1 MKLGG
6 ALGLS
11 PNFQQMNQIKQEL
24 EENEKLYDM
33 YKNKFEEIGK
43 LQDGD
48 KLARDASGIYYRHVK
63 GEYFVQLRRWWT
75 NQGRAH
81 TFSHLDEDF
90 TEFMKYLDTIL
101 RNLEITYEVR
111 YRELAKKLKDLANSL
126 MTGLYTLKN
135 TYPSEKELICKI
147 DSIILSLIDFKTSL
161 GEKLNV
167 KLPYIAPMRNRAFSE

>member
-11 PNFQQMNQIKQEL
+11 PNFQQMNLIRTEL
-24 EENEKLYDM
+24 MKNEKLYEM
-33 YKNKFEEIGK
+33 YLEKFAEIGE

-48 KLARDASGIYYRHVK
+48 KLARDSSGVYYRHEK
-63 GEYFVQLRRWWT
+63 GEYLVQLRRWWT
-75 NQGRAH
+75 NQGREH
-81 TFSHLDEDF
+81 TFQHLDDF

-101 RNLEITYEVR
+101 TNLEITYEVR
-111 YRELAKKLKDLANSL
+111 YRELGKKLKDLANSL

-135 TYPSEKELICKI
+135 TYPAEKELICKI

-161 GEKLNV
+161 GEKLSINV
-167 KLPYIAPMRNRAFSE
+167 PLYTPNRNRAFSE